1 MKIDGTTSSGLR
13 VAIYTRVSTD
23 HQAEEGFS
31 MEVQHEKLMEYI
43 NRNKLTMFKFY
54 SDPGVSAK
62 NLNRPGIK
70 ELLRD
75 FDDDLFDIILVHK
88 LDRLTRNIGDL
99 HNLVEMI
106 NERKKKLISYT
117 EDIDTSTP
125 AGRMFVYFLGVIA
138 QMYRENL
145 GEEVTKGMRKRVE
158 KGMHNV
164 TVDLYG
170 YTRDANGDLVIK
182 DDEAQWVKWAFEN
195 YVSGMGSTQLSIH
208 LNNMGIIRNRGG
220 RWEQSNVI
228 KMLENKHYIGKV
240 HCKFKRDDETTIS
253 EGKHEQIISDE
264 LFNKAQRVLE
274 RRREGLISMNSYD
287 YIFGGIVKCGACGAS
302 YIGRYSVTRS
312 AKRTINRQYV
322 CSNHVK
328 HKTCD
333 QGGISEIKLAK
344 LFFKSIKLIGKNYT
358 RKDMPKKE
366 RSEFEEIQKT
376 IKASEERRER
386 WQLAYGDG
394 NMPYED
400 FSKRMRT
407 EMERIQELEK
417 KLSTIPQQAVSFLTP
432 EDAINQ
438 INELQKNWNY
448 LDQLTKKEVV
458 QSLFQQIVILKT
470 GDSWEI
476 VKTILS

>member
-1 MKIDGTTSSGLR
+1 MKVDGTTSSGLR

-43 NRNKLTMFKFY
+43 NRNKLMLFKFY

-106 NERKKKLISYT
+106 NDRKKKLISYT

-158 KGMHNV
+158 KGMHNIS
-164 TVDLYG
+164 VDLYG
-170 YTRDANGDLVIK
+170 YTRDTNGDLMIK
-182 DDEAQWVKWAFEN
+182 EEEAQWVRWAFEH
-195 YVSGMGSTQLSIH
+195 YVSGMGSTEISIQ

-228 KMLENKHYIGKV
+228 KMLENMHYIGKV
-240 HCKFKRDDETTIS
+240 HCKFKRDDDTTIS
-253 EGKHEQIISDE
+253 EGKHEPIITDD
-264 LFNKAQRVLE
+264 LFEKAQRVLQ
-274 RRREGLISMNSYD
+274 RRRDGMISNNSYE
-287 YIFGGIVKCGACGAS
+287 YVFGGIVKCGVCGAT
-302 YIGRYSVTRS
+302 YTGRYS
-312 AKRTINRQYV
+312 INRSPSRKVNRHYV
-322 CSNHVK
+322 CSNNVK
-328 HKTCD
+328 HKTCH
-333 QGGISEIKLAK
+333 QAGISEIKLAK
-344 LFFKSIKLIGKNYT
+344 LLFDSIQLIGKNYT

-366 RSEFEEIQKT
+366 RSEYDEIQKA
-376 IKASEERRER
+376 IKASEDRRER

-400 FSKRMRT
+400 FSKRMRA

-417 KLSTIPQQAVSFLTP
+417 KLSTIPQQVVSYLTP
-432 EDAINQ
+432 ESAATQ
-438 INELQKNWNY
+438 INDLKYNWNY
-448 LDQLTKKEVV
+448 LDQNTKKEIM

-476 VKTILS
+476 SKLTLA